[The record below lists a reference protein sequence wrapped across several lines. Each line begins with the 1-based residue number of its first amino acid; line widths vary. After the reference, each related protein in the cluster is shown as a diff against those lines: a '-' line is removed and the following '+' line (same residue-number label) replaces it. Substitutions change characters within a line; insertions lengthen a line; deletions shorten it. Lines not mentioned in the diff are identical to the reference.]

1 MWKSLLSVKVK
12 SNDLEKA
19 HCKKKNHLLSERLR
33 QPTGDLEKDDVD
45 EQQFNGGNVAVVPEE
60 AAAFIHPDKNQA
72 HECPNLCKMISD
84 HQWMNILELLSSK
97 RQYSDL
103 IVVED
108 GSVTRDLI
116 VHRACMHG
124 APVCVVRSIASQYP
138 MDLHCVDKSNRF
150 PIHCAALNG
159 ADLDTLLFLIN
170 TNIAATRVQ
179 DALGKTPLHYICENY
194 ISKNKGGNSLKT
206 QQDMFWVVGLLIKSA
221 PSTVN
226 IEDHQEMNP
235 IEYAIAS
242 GAHIGV
248 IREMQKAS
256 RNCWR
261 ARHKRE
267 GWKPHAEYA
276 HYIQDQSSPASYVPT
291 SPN

>member
-1 MWKSLLSVKVK
+1 MWKSLLSVKAKNNV
-12 SNDLEKA
+12 LENGLCK
-19 HCKKKNHLLSERLR
+19 KKKNHLLSERLR
-33 QPTGDLEKDDVD
+33 QPTVDLDKDDVD
-45 EQQFNGGNVAVVPEE
+45 EQQFNGDNVA
-60 AAAFIHPDKNQA
+60 
-72 HECPNLCKMISD
+72 LCKMISD

-97 RQYSDL
+97 RKHSDL

-138 MDLHCVDKSNRF
+138 MNLHCVDKSKRF

-276 HYIQDQSSPASYVPT
+276 HYIQDQSSPASYYL
-291 SPN
+291 